1 MTFKLEKWRMFNEG
15 NLHKGK
21 GRVEGNQQRIV
32 ESALL
37 LLPPI
42 PSNSR
47 ALFSFL
53 GPLSLKGKR
62 KRGF

>member
-1 MTFKLEKWRMFNEG
+1 MFNEG